1 MTCSNNIKLNY
12 IVERLKM
19 KFADAIKQ
27 SLKMLSSPEFEK
39 RVMEEDATMMKHFDI
54 IKEINKKGFYQ

>member
-1 MTCSNNIKLNY
+1 
-12 IVERLKM
+12 M